1 MTLYDRTINYY
12 IMDNIMKYNI
22 VVWFAW
28 QV

>member
-1 MTLYDRTINYY
+1 
-12 IMDNIMKYNI
+12 MDNIMKYNI